1 MRQEHLQTLPCKEE
15 ENRTL
20 GSACRVPF
28 LIFTED
34 RRYASGNWEQVPAVF
49 FSAFTIFAE
58 DRIRFSNLCVQART
72 IALTF
77 HYLCPGGVSVR
88 IVYPGS
94 SDWFKKIVTMY
105 RIIVSLLFVFGLY
118 GAGSAAVT
126 VVEHGD
132 AAGVVSRESQSND
145 RIRFKGYRIGIFFDN
160 GAEARANALAAKQ
173 TFETAFPDIPVYLVY
188 ENPYFKVSAGNCV
201 TSEEAIVLLGK
212 IRSQFPEAYLMR
224 EDLTVADLIR

>member
-1 MRQEHLQTLPCKEE
+1 
-15 ENRTL
+15 
-20 GSACRVPF
+20 
-28 LIFTED
+28 
-34 RRYASGNWEQVPAVF
+34 
-49 FSAFTIFAE
+49 
-58 DRIRFSNLCVQART
+58 
-72 IALTF
+72 
-77 HYLCPGGVSVR
+77 
-88 IVYPGS
+88 
-94 SDWFKKIVTMY
+94 MY

-118 GAGSAAVT
+118 GGVSAQSLASFKERLSPAVT

>member
-1 MRQEHLQTLPCKEE
+1 
-15 ENRTL
+15 
-20 GSACRVPF
+20 
-28 LIFTED
+28 
-34 RRYASGNWEQVPAVF
+34 
-49 FSAFTIFAE
+49 
-58 DRIRFSNLCVQART
+58 
-72 IALTF
+72 
-77 HYLCPGGVSVR
+77 
-88 IVYPGS
+88 
-94 SDWFKKIVTMY
+94 MY
-105 RIIVSLLFVFGLY
+105 RITVSLLFVFGLY
-118 GAGSAAVT
+118 GGVSAQSLASFKERLSQPAGSAAVT

-224 EDLTVADLIR
+224 EDLTVDDLIR

>member
-1 MRQEHLQTLPCKEE
+1 M
-15 ENRTL
+15 
-20 GSACRVPF
+20 
-28 LIFTED
+28 
-34 RRYASGNWEQVPAVF
+34 
-49 FSAFTIFAE
+49 
-58 DRIRFSNLCVQART
+58 
-72 IALTF
+72 
-77 HYLCPGGVSVR
+77 
-88 IVYPGS
+88 YPGS
-94 SDWFKKIVTMY
+94 SDWFKKKVTMY

-118 GAGSAAVT
+118 GG
-126 VVEHGD
+126 VEHGD

>member
-1 MRQEHLQTLPCKEE
+1 
-15 ENRTL
+15 
-20 GSACRVPF
+20 
-28 LIFTED
+28 
-34 RRYASGNWEQVPAVF
+34 
-49 FSAFTIFAE
+49 
-58 DRIRFSNLCVQART
+58 
-72 IALTF
+72 
-77 HYLCPGGVSVR
+77 
-88 IVYPGS
+88 
-94 SDWFKKIVTMY
+94 MY

-118 GAGSAAVT
+118 GGVSAQSLASFKERLSQPAGSAAVT

-224 EDLTVADLIR
+224 EDLTVPLLIL

>member
-1 MRQEHLQTLPCKEE
+1 MVAFRPSRSPLSRSVC
-15 ENRTL
+15 RSCGF
-20 GSACRVPF
+20 GSRYRSGARGCCG
-28 LIFTED
+28 
-34 RRYASGNWEQVPAVF
+34 RRE
-49 FSAFTIFAE
+49 
-58 DRIRFSNLCVQART
+58 
-72 IALTF
+72 
-77 HYLCPGGVSVR
+77 
-88 IVYPGS
+88 
-94 SDWFKKIVTMY
+94 
-105 RIIVSLLFVFGLY
+105 
-118 GAGSAAVT
+118 
-126 VVEHGD
+126 
-132 AAGVVSRESQSND
+132 RESQSND